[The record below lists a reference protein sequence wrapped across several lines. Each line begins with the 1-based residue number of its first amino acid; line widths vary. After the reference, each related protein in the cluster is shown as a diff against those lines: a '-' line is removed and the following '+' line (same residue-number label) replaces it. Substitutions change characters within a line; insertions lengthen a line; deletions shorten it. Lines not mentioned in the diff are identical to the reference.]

1 MIEFHWLMLRS
12 HVIKGLFIF
21 LLVTAGCE
29 NELEKVEVVADQNKA
44 AVEKGQDIEMRYSS
58 NGNIQVKVIAPS
70 LERHQEQK
78 PYIEFNDG
86 LRVYFYDD
94 KQKIDSKLTADY
106 GIAYEN
112 RDEMIVRD
120 NVVVINTKG
129 EKLNTE
135 ELIWEQKKEQIY
147 TDKFVKVKRE
157 DEIIMG
163 KGLVSNEEFT
173 EYTIKDIQGTI
184 NVEAEEFEK

>member
-1 MIEFHWLMLRS
+1 MLRS